1 MAYTALYR
9 QYRPKTF
16 SEILGQEHIT
26 KTLVNQVIANK
37 TGHAYLFTGGRGTG
51 KTSAAKILARAVN
64 CLNPK
69 DGEPCNECENCIG
82 ALNGSLTDI
91 VEMDAASNN
100 GVDDIRAIRD
110 EVNFLPTSA
119 KYRIYII
126 DEVHMLSTG
135 AFNALLKT
143 LEEPPEHVKFIL
155 ATTEPQK
162 LPATII
168 SRCQRFDFKKISSE
182 DIGKQVKIICDDLNV
197 KIDNDAI
204 NTISIVSEGA
214 MRDALS
220 VLERCLQEG
229 ILEIS
234 DEFVKEILGI
244 PKIQAI
250 NSIVVSMINN
260 DYEAALS
267 VANELINSG
276 KDISNINFEIIK
288 YVKDVLLYK
297 AADIKGIYNEN
308 DLKSI
313 KEISDNTSKQRLYDI
328 IFSLSNL
335 DNRMRLSSQKQLLFQ
350 VEIIKLCE
358 NYNLEEE
365 IVNKK
370 VVKDIKIDNGSEVLR
385 EKEKKDKRDK
395 KIENEVEEKKEGKKE
410 DKVSIDEN
418 VGNVESLEKEINL
431 VDDESNENPLK
442 KSWGKISDEF
452 KSEVFA
458 YLSLK
463 NAEPVIKNDTAVEV
477 HFTSKSDAVAMSL
490 LDTPENRQKLE
501 KLISIECKKPMRVS
515 LILDSEKIIKSSN
528 VNKSS
533 SIEDFAKENNIMF
546 EEQDD

>member
-1 MAYTALYR
+1 
-9 QYRPKTF
+9 
-16 SEILGQEHIT
+16 
-26 KTLVNQVIANK
+26 
-37 TGHAYLFTGGRGTG
+37 
-51 KTSAAKILARAVN
+51 
-64 CLNPK
+64 
-69 DGEPCNECENCIG
+69 
-82 ALNGSLTDI
+82 
-91 VEMDAASNN
+91 
-100 GVDDIRAIRD
+100 
-110 EVNFLPTSA
+110 
-119 KYRIYII
+119 
-126 DEVHMLSTG
+126 MLSTG

-182 DIGKQVKIICDDLNV
+182 DIGKQVKIICDDLKI
-197 KIDNDAI
+197 KIDKDAI

-229 ILEIS
+229 VSEIS
-234 DEFVKEILGI
+234 DDFVKEILGI

-260 DYEAALS
+260 DYETALS
-267 VANELINSG
+267 VTNELINSG

-297 AADIKGIYNEN
+297 AADIKGIYSES
-308 DLKSI
+308 DLNSI
-313 KEISDNTSKQRLYDI
+313 KEIADNTSKQRLYDI
-328 IFSLSNL
+328 IFSLSDL

-350 VEIIKLCE
+350 VEVIKLCE
-358 NYNLEEE
+358 NYSLEE
-365 IVNKK
+365 VKSVK
-370 VVKDIKIDNGSEVLR
+370 VVKDLKVNSVKEAKAEVKEEIKE
-385 EKEKKDKRDK
+385 EKKKEEK
-395 KIENEVEEKKEGKKE
+395 VVKEVKEVKEEKKEKIEKEKENKEEVKKTVEKE
-410 DKVSIDEN
+410 DKN
-418 VGNVESLEKEINL
+418 AA
-431 VDDESNENPLK
+431 NPLK

-501 KLISIECKKPMRVS
+501 KLISIECEKPMRVS
-515 LILDSEKIIKSSN
+515 LILDSDNKAKSNSN
-528 VNKSS
+528 VNKTNA
-533 SIEDFAKENNIMF
+533 IEDLAKENNIMF

>member
-64 CLNPK
+64 CFNPK
-69 DGEPCNECENCIG
+69 DGEPCDECENCIG

-168 SRCQRFDFKKISSE
+168 SRCQRFDFKKISSD
-182 DIGKQVKIICDDLNV
+182 DIGKQIKIICDDLNI
-197 KIDNDAI
+197 KIDSDAI

-229 ILEIS
+229 VSDIS
-234 DEFVKEILGI
+234 DDFVKEILGI

-250 NSIVVSMINN
+250 NSIVVSVINN
-260 DYEAALS
+260 DYESALG
-267 VANELINSG
+267 VVNELINSG
-276 KDISNINFEIIK
+276 KDITNVNFEIIK

-297 AADIKGIYNEN
+297 AADIRGIYSEN

-358 NYNLEEE
+358 NYSLEE
-365 IVNKK
+365 VTVSKK
-370 VVKDIKIDNGSEVLR
+370 VVKDIKIENSKDTVKE
-385 EKEKKDKRDK
+385 EKKEEK
-395 KIENEVEEKKEGKKE
+395 KVEEKKEDKAEKEVNVSKEEKEEKDQKEQKEKKPVE
-410 DKVSIDEN
+410 DKSN
-418 VGNVESLEKEINL
+418 V
-431 VDDESNENPLK
+431 NPLK

-501 KLISIECKKPMRVS
+501 KLISIECEKPMRVS
-515 LILDSEKIIKSSN
+515 LVLDSDNKVKSSN
-528 VNKSS
+528 KVSKTSK
-533 SIEDFAKENNIMF
+533 IEDFAKENNIMF